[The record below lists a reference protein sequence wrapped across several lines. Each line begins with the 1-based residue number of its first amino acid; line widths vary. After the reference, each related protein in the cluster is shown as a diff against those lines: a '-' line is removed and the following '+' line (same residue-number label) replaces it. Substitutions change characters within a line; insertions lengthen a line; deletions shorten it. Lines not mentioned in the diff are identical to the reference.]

1 MDIFFLSKELRNSET
16 LSEDQDED
24 QALFYVKDF
33 GVETHASL
41 FKALMVLEQN
51 KRRKCLASNSRKEL
65 SWKTYNQHSPHPD
78 TLFLIT
84 EVLD

>member
-1 MDIFFLSKELRNSET
+1 MDIFFLSKKWP
-16 LSEDQDED
+16 LSTANQD

-33 GVETHASL
+33 GVETQTSL

-51 KRRKCLASNSRKEL
+51 KKCLASNSTKEL
-65 SWKTYNQHSPHPD
+65 SLKTYNQYSPHPD

-84 EVLD
+84 EV

>member
-1 MDIFFLSKELRNSET
+1 MDIFFLSKKQP

-33 GVETHASL
+33 GVETQASL

-51 KRRKCLASNSRKEL
+51 KTCKCLASNSRNEL